1 MGFTVSSLTN
11 YVNEQSTEILF
22 ALQFEGETAKYA
34 NVQTGVKSA
43 EALQIVTN
51 TPVPQDGTNCGFN
64 ASGSTVFTQRILT
77 TKSVKY
83 QDSYCPRDLET
94 KWTQKLL
101 KKGQHY
107 DESDIPKAIIDD
119 IVDQINRINET
130 ADWQGDTTAVS
141 AYLNKYDGLI
151 KIIKAATGTNVATA
165 VSGPVTTSNVRT
177 IVANVVSKISSV
189 STLVGNPKIK
199 IFMGYDIAELY
210 RSKMFTDN
218 LYHVTGQGD
227 QKGMKA
233 EGSIHEIVPLHGLTG
248 LGNSGT
254 DAPFIFAFDP
264 DRNLYLGVD
273 LENEHEQAKMW
284 VDGSDGET
292 VKYSFRFKRGWQ
304 IAFPSEIIEYSNS

>member
-11 YVNEQSTEILF
+11 YVNEQSTDLLF
-22 ALQFEGETAKYA
+22 ALQFEGETAQLA
-34 NVQTGVKSA
+34 NVQTGIKSA

-64 ASGSTVFTQRILT
+64 ASGSTVFTQRTLT

-94 KWTQKLL
+94 KWTQLLL

-107 DESDIPKAIIDD
+107 TEADIPGKIIDD
-119 IVDQINRINET
+119 IVNQINRINET
-130 ADWQGDTTAVS
+130 ADWQGDTGNVS

-151 KIIKAATGTNVATA
+151 KIIKAATGTTTATA
-165 VSGPVTTSNVRT
+165 VAGPVTTSNVRT
-177 IVANVVSKISSV
+177 IMQNILAKIATV
-189 STLVGNPKIK
+189 QVLVGNPNVK
-199 IFMGYDIAELY
+199 IFAGYDIAELY
-210 RSKMFTDN
+210 RQKVFADN
-218 LYHVTGQGD
+218 LYHVTGQGN
-227 QKGMKA
+227 QKNMMV
-233 EGSIHEIVPLHGLTG
+233 EGSVHELVPVHGLDG
-248 LGNSGT
+248 LGASTGDN
-254 DAPFIFAFDP
+254 PFIFAFDP
-264 DRNLYLGVD
+264 DRQLYLGVD